1 MSDAEPPVVYPAEWE
16 ADVILTDGGTAH
28 IRPILPSDGPL
39 LRAFWTRL
47 SLQTIY
53 FRYFAAR
60 RSLSDED
67 IRHMTVVD
75 QRRRGALV
83 AMIGDDLVAVAH
95 WEGTAARPTEAEI
108 AFLVQD
114 DQQGRG
120 FGSILLEHLA
130 AAARDRGVRRFDA
143 DVLSQNRQMIRVFIE
158 AGYTVARAFDYGE
171 VRLSFEI
178 TPTERSVDVMRAREH
193 RAEAASIRRLL
204 HPRAIA
210 VLGAGR
216 STSSVGNAILRHL
229 LAGGFDGAVYPVNP
243 AAAAAGTSVASIRAY
258 AGIEDVPKPV
268 DLAVVC
274 VPPAA
279 VPGAIA
285 ACGRAGV
292 WAMVVITDQ
301 RDDAADEMLVAEAR
315 ADGMR
320 VVGPA
325 SMGVQNPGV
334 GLNASMVPWMPLPGR
349 IGCYAQ
355 SGPFG
360 GAIIEAA
367 AARGVGLSGFVSAG
381 DRGDVSGNDLLQ
393 YWEEDDATDAVIMH
407 LETFGN
413 PRKFVRLA
421 RRVGRRKP
429 VVTVYAGRSVLDDA
443 LLRQAGVIGVERI
456 SQAFDVALLLTAQPL
471 PAGRRVCVVGD
482 SRALV
487 RLTARAAD
495 AAGLV
500 AEEVLLPAGGDP
512 ALFAAALHDAAGRAD
527 ALIVAVV
534 QLPVASPTS
543 ALDGLARV
551 IGAAVGGAAVG
562 GAAVG
567 GVDVPVLVAVRGVA
581 LPPSLAGIPA
591 YPSPEAAVA
600 ALRRVVGY
608 AEWRGRASGTVPAL
622 PGLPARLEDV
632 RAGLAAP
639 EGTARPSRRLSDEQT
654 AALLAH
660 YGITVL
666 PAPVV
671 TSAAAA
677 VRAAD
682 TLGYP
687 VALKALAQP
696 YRHRPDL
703 RGQRLELADAAA
715 VRAAWESLRAQL
727 GEALPL
733 AVQPMAAAG
742 VPVVVGSEE
751 HPRYGPLVSFGLSGP
766 ATDLLGDRAHHILP
780 LTDVDAARLVRAVRA
795 APLLLGYHGSQPLD
809 VAALE
814 DLLLRVGR
822 LADDL
827 PEVVSLTLDPV
838 VVSAERITVL
848 SAEVV
853 VGPSVPRADVGPR
866 RFWTPALPL
875 GESASSAAD
884 PRRAASEPASPAV
897 GATPTW
903 GGSAQHGHTGHNRLP

>member
-1 MSDAEPPVVYPAEWE
+1 MGEADPVVYPAEWE

-28 IRPILPSDGPL
+28 LRPVLPSDGPL

-47 SLQTIY
+47 SPQTIY
-53 FRYFAAR
+53 FRFFAAR
-60 RSLSDED
+60 RVLSDAD
-67 IRHMTVVD
+67 IHRIVVVD
-75 QRRRGALV
+75 QRLRGALV
-83 AMIGDDLVAVAH
+83 AMIGEDLVALAH
-95 WEGTAARPTEAEI
+95 WESSASHPTEAEI

-114 DQQGRG
+114 DQQRRG
-120 FGSILLEHLA
+120 LGSILLEHLA
-130 AAARDRGVRRFDA
+130 AAARDRGIRRFDA
-143 DVLSQNRQMIRVFIE
+143 DVLGENRQMLRVFLD
-158 AGYTVARAFDYGE
+158 AGYTVARAFDSGA

-178 TPTERSVDVMRAREH
+178 APTERSVDVMRAREH

-216 STSSVGNAILRHL
+216 STGSVGNAVLHHL
-229 LAGGFDGAVYPVNP
+229 LAGGFDGPVYPVNP
-243 AAAAAGTSVASIRAY
+243 AAAAAGTAVASIRAY

-274 VPPAA
+274 VPPAE
-279 VPGAIA
+279 VPGVVA

-292 WAMVVITDQ
+292 WGLIVITDQ
-301 RDDAADEMLVAEAR
+301 RDDAADGMLVAEAR

-325 SMGVQNPGV
+325 SMGVQNPRA
-334 GLNASMVPWMPLPGR
+334 GLNASMVPWMPPAGR

-360 GAIIEAA
+360 GAILEAA
-367 AARGVGLSGFVSAG
+367 AARQVGLSAFVSAG

-393 YWEEDDATDAVIMH
+393 YWEEDTATDAVIMH

-429 VVTVYAGRSVLDDA
+429 VVTVYSGRSVLDDA
-443 LLRQAGVIGVERI
+443 LLRQAGVIGVDRI
-456 SQAFDVALLLTAQPL
+456 SQAFDVALLLTAGPL
-471 PAGRRVCVVGD
+471 PAGRRVAVVGD

-495 AAGLV
+495 AAGLD

-512 ALFAAALHDAAGRAD
+512 AMFADAVLAAAGRVD
-527 ALIVAVV
+527 ALIVSVV
-534 QLPVASPTS
+534 RLPVVLPTS
-543 ALDGLARV
+543 ALGGLALALGR
-551 IGAAVGGAAVG
+551 IE
-562 GAAVG
+562 
-567 GVDVPVLVAVRGVA
+567 VPVLIALRGMA
-581 LPPSLAGIPA
+581 LPPSLAGVPV
-591 YPSPEAAVA
+591 YPSPEAAVS
-600 ALRRVVGY
+600 ALRRVAGY
-608 AEWRGRASGTVPAL
+608 AEWRARPSGTVPT
-622 PGLPARLEDV
+622 PADVPVRVDDV
-632 RAGLAAP
+632 RPLVADVTGRMSDVQAG
-639 EGTARPSRRLSDEQT
+639 
-654 AALLAH
+654 ALLAR
-660 YGITVL
+660 YGIGVL

-671 TSAAAA
+671 TSGDEAARAAAELGFP
-677 VRAAD
+677 VVLK
-682 TLGYP
+682 TL
-687 VALKALAQP
+687 AEP
-696 YRHRPDL
+696 YRHRADL
-703 RGQRLELADAAA
+703 GGQRLHLADSDA
-715 VRAAWESLRAQL
+715 VRAAWASLRAQL
-727 GEALPL
+727 GPAPMI
-733 AVQPMAAAG
+733 AVQPMAPAG

-780 LTDVDAARLVRAVRA
+780 LTDVDAARLVRMVRA

-827 PEVVSLTLDPV
+827 SEVTSLTLDPV
-838 VVSAERITVL
+838 VVSAGRITVL
-848 SAEVV
+848 SAEIVL
-853 VGPSVPRADVGPR
+853 GPSAPRADVGPR
-866 RFWTPALPL
+866 RFWSPALP
-875 GESASSAAD
+875 GGDHPPPVTDQA
-884 PRRAASEPASPAV
+884 RPAV
-897 GATPTW
+897 GAPATR

>member
-1 MSDAEPPVVYPAEWE
+1 MSDPVPPVVYPAEWE

-47 SLQTIY
+47 SPQTIY
-53 FRYFAAR
+53 YRYFAAR
-60 RSLSDED
+60 RSLTDED
-67 IRHMTVVD
+67 IHRMTVVD

-83 AMIGDDLVAVAH
+83 AMIGDDLVALAH
-95 WEGTAARPTEAEI
+95 WEGAASGPGEAEI

-143 DVLSQNRQMIRVFIE
+143 DVLSENRQMIRVFIE
-158 AGYTVARAFDYGE
+158 AGYTVARTFDYGA

-178 TPTERSVDVMRAREH
+178 APTERSVDVMRAREH

-216 STSSVGNAILRHL
+216 STGSVGNAVLRHL
-229 LAGGFDGAVYPVNP
+229 LAGGFDGPVYPVNP
-243 AAAAAGTSVASIRAY
+243 AAAAAGTSVASIRAF
-258 AGIEDVPKPV
+258 ASIADVPRPV

-274 VPPAA
+274 VPPGA
-279 VPGAIA
+279 VPGVVA
-285 ACGRAGV
+285 ACGLAGV
-292 WAMVVITDQ
+292 WGIVVITDQ

-325 SMGVQNPGV
+325 SMGVQNPRA
-334 GLNASMVPWMPLPGR
+334 GLNASMVPWMPPAGR

-360 GAIIEAA
+360 GAIIETA

-393 YWEEDDATDAVIMH
+393 YWEEDDATSAVIMH

-429 VVTVYAGRSVLDDA
+429 VVTVYSGRSVLDDA
-443 LLRQAGVIGVERI
+443 LLRQAGVIGVDRL
-456 SQAFDVALLLTAQPL
+456 SQAFDVALLVTSQPL

-487 RLTARAAD
+487 RLTARAAG
-495 AAGLV
+495 AAGLH
-500 AEEVLLPAGGDP
+500 AEEVLLPADGDP
-512 ALFAAALHDAAGRAD
+512 AMFAAALVDAAGRAD

-543 ALDGLARV
+543 ALDGLAR
-551 IGAAVGGAAVG
+551 AVGRIE
-562 GAAVG
+562 
-567 GVDVPVLVAVRGVA
+567 VPVLAAMRGVA
-581 LPPSLAGIPA
+581 LPESLTGVPA

-608 AEWRGRASGTVPAL
+608 AEWRSRPGGVVPTL
-622 PGLPARLEDV
+622 PGLPTRAEDV
-632 RAGLAAP
+632 RAVLTAPEVAAP
-639 EGTARPSRRLSDEQT
+639 VGEPGASRRLSDERAT
-654 AALLAH
+654 ALLAL

-666 PAPVV
+666 AAPVV
-671 TSAAAA
+671 TSATEAVAAA
-677 VRAAD
+677 DA
-682 TLGYP
+682 LGYP
-687 VALKALAQP
+687 VVLKSLAQP

-703 RGQRLELADAAA
+703 RGQRLDLADAAA
-715 VRAAWESLRAQL
+715 VRGAWESLRAQL
-727 GEALPL
+727 GPGSPL
-733 AVQPMAAAG
+733 AVQPMAPAG

-766 ATDLLGDRAHHILP
+766 ATNLLGDRAHHILP
-780 LTDVDAARLVRAVRA
+780 LTDVDAAELVRTVRA
-795 APLLLGYHGSQPLD
+795 APLLLGYRGAQPLD

-827 PEVVSLTLDPV
+827 PDVVSLTLDPV
-838 VVSAERITVL
+838 VVSTVGLTVL
-848 SAEVV
+848 SSEIVI
-853 VGPSVPRADVGPR
+853 GPSVPRADVGPR
-866 RFWTPALPL
+866 RFWTPALPVED
-875 GESASSAAD
+875 GAAPTGN
-884 PRRAASEPASPAV
+884 PRRPAPEALPPAAGPA
-897 GATPTW
+897 PTW